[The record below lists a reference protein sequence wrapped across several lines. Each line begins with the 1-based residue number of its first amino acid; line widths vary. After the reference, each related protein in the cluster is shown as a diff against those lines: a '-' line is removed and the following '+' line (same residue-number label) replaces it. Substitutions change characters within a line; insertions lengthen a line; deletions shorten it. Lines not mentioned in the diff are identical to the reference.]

1 MAVRRETM
9 AGGVLKILILAGR
22 LDRYDSCWPLAPWL
36 DRLEARGCQAQVLC
50 VSKGTGL
57 TADPRGFE
65 LPALGSRWLRGF
77 AARSVW
83 DDVRIERPDLLH
95 VVHDEMMEV
104 APAISEVARLPYIQT
119 VADFRTLER
128 GLRLSRRWCRHL
140 VATGPDLAAE
150 LIEGLGVPPERIA
163 VIPPGIL
170 PSPTPRSGASP
181 WGVPVIG
188 TGGPLEERSGLMVFL
203 DAARQVLNAGYDAE
217 FVIAGQG
224 TKHPDLR
231 RRAGQLQ
238 IDERVTV
245 ADFPSLGADYWT
257 ALDIYCQPAMVASG
271 GGTLLHAMAHAIPS
285 IATSVPGLQG
295 LIEPGSSGLIV
306 PPDDP
311 GALEAAIIELLD
323 HPEEARRLGQNAR
336 ERVRTEFDPDAEAD
350 RLVALYR
357 QVVGSDGRADSSG
370 P

>member
-1 MAVRRETM
+1 MS
-9 AGGVLKILILAGR
+9 GGVLKILILAGR
-22 LDRYDSCWPLAPWL
+22 LDRSDCCGPLAPWL
-36 DRLEARGCQAQVLC
+36 DRLEARGCRTQVLC
-50 VSKGTGL
+50 VSKGTL
-57 TADPRGFE
+57 LASDSRGFE
-65 LPALGSRWLRGF
+65 CSALGSRWLRGF
-77 AARSVW
+77 AARTVW
-83 DDVRIERPDLLH
+83 SDVQVERPDLIH
-95 VVHDEMMEV
+95 VVDDEMMDL
-104 APAISEVARLPYIQT
+104 APGISEGARRPYIQT

-150 LIEGLGVPPERIA
+150 LIGGLGIPPERIT

-170 PSPTPRSGASP
+170 AAQRPGSGASP

-188 TGGPLEERSGLMVFL
+188 AGGPLEERSGLMVFL
-203 DAARQVLNAGYDAE
+203 EAARQVLNAGYDAE
-217 FVIAGQG
+217 FVLAGQG
-224 TKHPDLR
+224 IKHPDLR

-245 ADFPSLGADYWT
+245 ADFPTLGGDFWSV
-257 ALDIYCQPAMVASG
+257 LDIYCQPALAASG
-271 GGTLLHAMAHAIPS
+271 GGMLLQAMAQAIPS
-285 IATSVPGLQG
+285 IATGVPGLRR

-311 GALEAAIIELLD
+311 VALGTALIDLLEDPEA
-323 HPEEARRLGQNAR
+323 ARRLGQNAR
-336 ERVRTEFDPDAEAD
+336 ERVRLEFDPDAEAD

-357 QVVGSDGRADSSG
+357 QVAESDRRADSSE

>member
-1 MAVRRETM
+1 
-9 AGGVLKILILAGR
+9 VLKILILAGR
-22 LDRYDSCWPLAPWL
+22 LDRCGSDWPLAPWL

-50 VSKGTGL
+50 ISKGAGL
-57 TADPRGFE
+57 TGDPRGFE

-77 AARSVW
+77 AARSLW
-83 DDVRIERPDLLH
+83 DEVRVERPELIH
-95 VVHDEMMEV
+95 VVHDEMMDV
-104 APAISEVARLPYIQT
+104 VPAISEAARLPYIQT
-119 VADFRTLER
+119 VADFRTIER

-150 LIEGLGVPPERIA
+150 LIGGLGIAPERIA

-170 PSPTPRSGASP
+170 PAQTTPSGASP

-203 DAARQVLNAGYDAE
+203 DAARQVLDAGYDAE

-224 TKHPDLR
+224 IKHPELR
-231 RRAGQLQ
+231 RRAGQLR

-257 ALDIYCQPAMVASG
+257 VLSIYCQPAMVASN
-271 GGTLLHAMAHAIPS
+271 GGTLLQAMAHAIPS
-285 IATSVPGLQG
+285 IATCVPGLHG
-295 LIEPGSSGLIV
+295 LIEPGTSGLII

-311 GALEAAIIELLD
+311 AALEAAIIELLD
-323 HPEEARRLGQNAR
+323 DPTEARRLGRNAR

-357 QVVGSDGRADSSG
+357 EVAGSDRHVDSSG